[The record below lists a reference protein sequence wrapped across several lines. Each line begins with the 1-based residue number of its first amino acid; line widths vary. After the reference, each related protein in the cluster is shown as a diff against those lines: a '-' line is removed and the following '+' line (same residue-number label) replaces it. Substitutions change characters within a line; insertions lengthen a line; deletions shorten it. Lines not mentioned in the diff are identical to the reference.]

1 MKKTPA
7 IFKYLRCTPN
17 SGHPEGGAFFLKYTL
32 ELKLEY
38 VNKYKNGQQI
48 ELPDNCK
55 TNRHD
60 FLRQIRNWARLFDKF
75 GVDGLTHNN
84 FHRHWTPEEKFKMVA
99 QILAGKPFLQVASE
113 NKVNEGQLYF
123 WVTKYREKGMD
134 GLECRRGRP
143 TEVLNM
149 PKKKKVKLAP
159 SEKEDHPSNLDISRD
174 EYNLTKVNEPLSKL
188 DMLKMFKESASSLKD
203 ETNSVLKLIV
213 SILIDAVRMK

>member
-1 MKKTPA
+1 M
-7 IFKYLRCTPN
+7 RCTPN

-159 SEKEDHPSNLDISRD
+159 SEKEELELLRARNKYLEAENI
-174 EYNLTKVNEPLSKL
+174 YLKKL
-188 DMLKMFKESASSLKD
+188 DAL
-203 ETNSVLKLIV
+203 V
-213 SILIDAVRMK
+213 SKREAAEARAKKQMS

>member
-1 MKKTPA
+1 M
-7 IFKYLRCTPN
+7 RCTPN

-159 SEKEDHPSNLDISRD
+159 SEKEELELLRARNKYLEAENI
-174 EYNLTKVNEPLSKL
+174 YLKKL
-188 DMLKMFKESASSLKD
+188 DAL
-203 ETNSVLKLIV
+203 V
-213 SILIDAVRMK
+213 SKREAAEARAKKQKS

>member
-1 MKKTPA
+1 MV
-7 IFKYLRCTPN
+7 RCTPN

-159 SEKEDHPSNLDISRD
+159 SEKEELELLRARNKYLEAENI
-174 EYNLTKVNEPLSKL
+174 YLKKL
-188 DMLKMFKESASSLKD
+188 DAL
-203 ETNSVLKLIV
+203 V
-213 SILIDAVRMK
+213 SKREAAEARAKKQKS

>member
-1 MKKTPA
+1 M
-7 IFKYLRCTPN
+7 
-17 SGHPEGGAFFLKYTL
+17 KYTL

-159 SEKEDHPSNLDISRD
+159 SEKEELELLRARNKYLEAENI
-174 EYNLTKVNEPLSKL
+174 YLKKL
-188 DMLKMFKESASSLKD
+188 DAL
-203 ETNSVLKLIV
+203 V
-213 SILIDAVRMK
+213 SKREAAEARAKKQMS